1 MFALNQGHSKGPQDD
16 LIAKLVNEDNEN
28 VNEKES

>member
-1 MFALNQGHSKGPQDD
+1 MLALNQGPSKGPQDD
-16 LIAKLVNEDNEN
+16 LIAKLVNEN